1 MVYHPAVPNAPAPAG
16 VIMTQQIPRFLTYQ
30 NIPVWR
36 HAVVIQWVAQLVSAF
51 LVVGLVAAAAT
62 NVVNA
67 IQERSIGYSFSFLSR
82 AYQTP
87 IGDHLLPYDANT
99 DTFLYAFV
107 VAATNTL
114 LVAIIG
120 VILATALGIVVGVMR
135 LSGNWLVAKSA
146 MLFVE
151 FFRNVPLLVQLYF
164 WWVLLLALPRN
175 RESYILPGGFYI
187 NNGGISFPSAAA
199 DGSAAAAW
207 VWSLL
212 ALCIIIAGVIISRR
226 LARRETE
233 TGRTSYPV
241 LAGWAVVLLGGALAW
256 IIVSLINGAPPF
268 TLSVPEQQGR
278 FLRIVGGY
286 TFKTGMVAL
295 LIGLVMYTAAFIA
308 EIVRAGIQ
316 SVGRGQTEAA
326 RSLGLSPVRTL
337 RTVIFPQALRVII
350 PPLISQCL
358 NLTKNS
364 SLGIVVGYS
373 ELTGIAQ
380 TMTQTAPAISIFLII
395 MLCYLAMSLT
405 WSLIGNIYNWRIGAP
420 AGR

>member
-1 MVYHPAVPNAPAPAG
+1 
-16 VIMTQQIPRFLTYQ
+16 MTQQTPRFLTYQ

-36 HAVVIQWVAQLVSAF
+36 HAVIIQWVAQLVSAF
-51 LVVGLVAAAAT
+51 LVVGLVAAVVT
-62 NVVNA
+62 NVVSA

-87 IGDHLLPYDANT
+87 IGDHLLPYDRET

-120 VILATALGIVVGVMR
+120 VILATALGIVVGVLR
-135 LSGNWLVAKSA
+135 LSGNWLVAKAA
-146 MLFVE
+146 MAFVE

-164 WWVLLLALPRN
+164 WWVILLALPKI
-175 RESYILPGGFYI
+175 RETYILPGNIFI
-187 NNGGISFPSAAA
+187 NNRGLSFPVAAA
-199 DGSAAAAW
+199 DDGSAAAAW
-207 VWSLL
+207 VWLIL
-212 ALCIIIAGVIISRR
+212 ALGSIVAGVIISRR

-233 TGRTSYPV
+233 TGQASYPV
-241 LAGWAVVLLGGALAW
+241 VAGWGIALLGGALAW
-256 IIVSLINGAPPF
+256 LIVNLISGAAPY

-278 FLRIVGGY
+278 FLNIVGGY

-316 SVGRGQTEAA
+316 SVSRGQTEAA
-326 RSLGLSPVRTL
+326 RSLGLSPVLTL

-380 TMTQTAPAISIFLII
+380 TMTQTAPAISIFLVI
-395 MLCYLAMSLT
+395 MVCYLAMSLT

-420 AGR
+420 TSR

>member
-1 MVYHPAVPNAPAPAG
+1 
-16 VIMTQQIPRFLTYQ
+16 MTQQIPRFLTYQ

-51 LVVGLVAAAAT
+51 IAVGLVTAAA
-62 NVVNA
+62 VNLIDA
-67 IQERSIGYSFSFLSR
+67 INERNISYSFSFLSR

-87 IGDHLLPYDANT
+87 IGDHFLPYDPNT
-99 DTFLYAFV
+99 DTFLYALA

-114 LVAIIG
+114 FVAVIG
-120 VILATALGIVVGVMR
+120 VVLAIALGIVIGVMR
-135 LSGNWLVAKSA
+135 LSGNWLVAKAA
-146 MLFVE
+146 MVYVE
-151 FFRNVPLLVQLYF
+151 FFRNVPLLVQLFF
-164 WWVLLLALPRN
+164 WWVILLALPPI
-175 RESYILPGGFYI
+175 RESYILPGGLFI
-187 NNGGISFPSAAA
+187 NNRGLSFPGPAA
-199 DGSAAAAW
+199 DGSAAW
-207 VWSLL
+207 VWLLL
-212 ALCIIIAGVIISRR
+212 ALVIIAAGVIVSRR
-226 LARRETE
+226 LDRREVE
-233 TGRTSYPV
+233 TGRASYPV
-241 LAGWAVVLLGGALAW
+241 VAGWGIALLGGALSW
-256 IIVSLINGAPPF
+256 VIISLINGAPPL

-278 FLRIVGGY
+278 FLNIVGGQ
-286 TFKTGMVAL
+286 TFKPGMVAL

-326 RSLGLSPVRTL
+326 RALGLTPMSTL

-364 SLGIVVGYS
+364 SLGIAVGYS

-380 TMTQTAPAISIFLII
+380 TMTQTAPAISIFLLI

-405 WSLIGNIYNWRIGAP
+405 WSLIGNIYNWRIGASSS
-420 AGR
+420 R